1 MSHHYSGPA
10 PMDFEPAAPQTINQW
25 LAEYRRT
32 AANQIWQQLQS
43 GALVETRE
51 GDHGFSREDLAHIG
65 CMLHGQGV
73 RVEMVSP
80 DGTQAVLLAQLNP
93 KQST

>member
-1 MSHHYSGPA
+1 MSHHYAGPE
-10 PMDFEPAAPQTINQW
+10 PMDWEPATPQTVNQW

-73 RVEMVSP
+73 TVEMVQS
-80 DGTQAVLLAQLNP
+80 DGQRQSLLAQLNP

>member
-1 MSHHYSGPA
+1 MSHCSD
-10 PMDFEPAAPQTINQW
+10 PMDVEPAQPQTINHW

-65 CMLHGQGV
+65 CLLHGQGV

-80 DGTQAVLLAQLNP
+80 DGTHAVLLAQLNP

>member
-1 MSHHYSGPA
+1 MSHHYAGPE
-10 PMDFEPAAPQTINQW
+10 PMDFEPAPPQTVNQW

-73 RVEMVSP
+73 TVEMVQS
-80 DGTQAVLLAQLNP
+80 DGQRQSLLAQLNP
-93 KQST
+93 KQAQ